1 MICISTFAYTYMYI
15 LCCTYMSLYVYH
27 IISEFVM
34 DLFIRFVCI
43 LTCAYHICSISVCI
57 LLAPH
62 EAFLAHVCF
71 TGRLTCPLAG
81 GEEVDVKCSDDN
93 FLEEVIQL
101 HILFNVMLA
110 SLQSALQWRSSHFLC
125 LISLLIVSINNDCVW
140 ESLWISY

>member
-1 MICISTFAYTYMYI
+1 MLYIYDIYVIICI
-15 LCCTYMSLYVYH
+15 H

-43 LTCAYHICSISVCI
+43 PTCAYHICSISVCI

-81 GEEVDVKCSDDN
+81 GEEVDVKCSDDI

-110 SLQSALQWRSSHFLC
+110 SLQCALQWRSSHFLC
-125 LISLLIVSINNDCVW
+125 LIPLLIVSINTDCV
-140 ESLWISY
+140 